1 MKLRLS
7 DERASDDLLAD
18 LRARLDY
25 VVAKEEPRTLGV
37 GVIGSYRDGGRRL
50 RFPVRQAPFGCGMLW
65 AGRRK
70 SRHSR

>member
-25 VVAKEEPRTLGV
+25 VVAKEGPRTLGV
-37 GVIGSYRDGGRRL
+37 GVIGSYRDGGRAEVERYL
-50 RFPVRQAPFGCGMLW
+50 TEWRASHPGVAVEVVD
-65 AGRRK
+65 AD
-70 SRHSR
+70 